1 MKNKNNNKEK
11 KNKSV
16 SIEVMLDKC
25 TERDAGDEEQE
36 LEEKEVQQASIHRGY
51 IRGVCVENE
60 TQQMKNN
67 INERKK
73 NNNKTASMELMLEE
87 CVYRETQ
94 QMKNKN

>member
-25 TERDAGDEEQE
+25 TERDVADEKQEE
-36 LEEKEVQQASIHRGY
+36 LEEKEAQQASIHQGY
-51 IRGVCVENE
+51 IRGVCVDEE
-60 TQQMKNN
+60 QYKR
-67 INERKK
+67 EEKK
-73 NNNKTASMELMLEE
+73 NNKTASMEFMLEE